1 MNDRFYTQLLRPVL
15 YFIDLLFV
23 FFFFF
28 TFLTSDIDKII
39 IPTLFWIILALFSPF
54 KNGNKTLRIIRII
67 FITLIVRVSLL
78 LLLVLSYFYIIEYK
92 IDIQRIVK
100 FYFLLFLVLCFWR
113 ILTFVIIKR
122 YLHYKGIYYKNVVII
137 GHNDSTKKLEY
148 FFENNKDHN
157 YKYQGFFTN
166 KETNDKLGNI
176 SKSFDFILDN
186 NIDEIYCSV
195 KELSDEQMNEL
206 VYFADNNLKT
216 LKLIPNNKYVF
227 SKKLRFENYDLIPIF
242 SISDIPLKSNL
253 NIIIKRVFDIVF
265 SLLVIVGFLSWFT
278 PLIALFILFESKGDI
293 FFRQLR
299 YGADFKLFACYK
311 FRSMSSNMESDSV
324 QASKNDMRV
333 TKVGKFIRKTSI
345 DELPQ
350 FYNVLFGSMSVVGP
364 RPLLLSHTND
374 YKNKINKFMVR
385 HTVKPGITGLAQ
397 VSGYRGNI
405 EKDSDMQNRVKYD
418 IFYIEN
424 WSIFLDVKIIIKT
437 VLNVIKGED
446 KAY

>member
-1 MNDRFYTQLLRPVL
+1 MNNRFYTQFLRLVL
-15 YFIDLLFV
+15 YFVDLLFV
-23 FFFFF
+23 FLLFFR
-28 TFLTSDIDKII
+28 FLTSDINKII
-39 IPTLFWIILALFSPF
+39 IPLFFWIILALFSPF
-54 KNGNKTLRIIRII
+54 KNGNKILRIIRII
-67 FITLIVRVSLL
+67 VITLTARISLF
-78 LLLVLSYFYIIEYK
+78 LLLVLSYFYIIDYK
-92 IDIQRIVK
+92 IETLKIVNC
-100 FYFLLFLVLCFWR
+100 FLLLFFVLCFWR
-113 ILTFVIIKR
+113 IFTFILLKR
-122 YLHYKGIYYKNVVII
+122 YLHYKGIYYNNVVII

-148 FFENNKDHN
+148 FFENNRDHN

-166 KETNDKLGNI
+166 KGVSSKLGNI
-176 SKSFDFILDN
+176 NKSFKYIIENDIN
-186 NIDEIYCSV
+186 EIYCSV
-195 KELSDEQMNEL
+195 KELSDEQMTEL

-227 SKKLRFENYDLIPIF
+227 SKKLKFENHDLIPIF
-242 SISDIPLKSNL
+242 SLSNIPLKENL
-253 NIIIKRVFDIVF
+253 NIIIKRTFDIVF
-265 SLLVIVGFLSWFT
+265 SLIVIVGFLSWFT
-278 PLIALFILFESKGDI
+278 PLIAMLIMLESRGDV

-311 FRSMSSNMESDSV
+311 FRSMSANRESDSV
-324 QASKNDMRV
+324 QASKNDMRI

-350 FYNVLFGSMSVVGP
+350 FYNVLFGNMSVVGP

-405 EKDSDMQNRVKYD
+405 EKDSDMHNRVKYD

-424 WSIFLDVKIIIKT
+424 WSMFLDVKIIIKT
-437 VLNVIKGED
+437 VINIIKGEE

>member
-15 YFIDLLFV
+15 YIIDLLLV
-23 FFFFF
+23 C
-28 TFLTSDIDKII
+28 LLLVKLLAVDINII
-39 IPTLFWIILALFSPF
+39 IAPILFWTILSLFSPL

-67 FITLIVRVSLL
+67 CVTLIVRVSLFL
-78 LLLVLSYFYIIEYK
+78 LLILSYFYIIDYK
-92 IDIQRIVK
+92 IGVFKIVN
-100 FYFLLFLVLCFWR
+100 FYFSLFFVLSLWR
-113 ILTFVIIKR
+113 ILAFILIKR
-122 YLHYKGIYYKNVVII
+122 YLRYKGIYYNNVIII

-148 FFENNKDHN
+148 FFEHNKDHN
-157 YKYQGFFTN
+157 YKYKGFFTN
-166 KETNDKLGNI
+166 KETKKKLGNI
-176 SKSFDFILDN
+176 SESFNYIKEN
-186 NIDEIYCSV
+186 KIDEIYCSV
-195 KELSDEQMNEL
+195 KELSDEQMTEL

-227 SKKLRFENYDLIPIF
+227 SKKLKFENHDLIPIF
-242 SISDIPLKSNL
+242 SLSNIPLKDNL
-253 NIIIKRVFDIVF
+253 NIIIKRTFDIAF
-265 SLLVIVGFLSWFT
+265 SLLVIIGFLSWFT
-278 PLIALFILFESKGDI
+278 PLIALLILFESRGDV

-311 FRSMSSNMESDSV
+311 FRSMSANKESDSL
-324 QASKNDMRV
+324 QASKNDMRI
-333 TKVGKFIRKTSI
+333 TRVGKFIRKTSI

-405 EKDSDMQNRVKYD
+405 EKDSDMHNRVKYD

-424 WSIFLDVKIIIKT
+424 WSMFLDLKIIIKT
-437 VLNVIKGED
+437 VLNVIKGEE